1 MMLIYHDSH
10 VTIINSVNHVAVIY
24 FSLFFCRCGMEWLLS
39 GVYSLYH
46 ICLMQCFSCNC
57 TKICFFQNG
66 RKKEIGPITIFI
78 NHTFISIFKIIFL
91 LELLTFTL
99 SKAVLKGKH
108 TCILQR
114 LIIMF
119 CFQTTWASCND
130 RGIQWVLFLQ

>member
-1 MMLIYHDSH
+1 MLLLFTSP
-10 VTIINSVNHVAVIY
+10 Y
-24 FSLFFCRCGMEWLLS
+24 FSVGAEWNGSYQVCTACIISVLCNAFHAI
-39 GVYSLYH
+39 V
-46 ICLMQCFSCNC
+46 QKFAFSRM
-57 TKICFFQNG
+57 G
-66 RKKEIGPITIFI
+66 EKKEIGPITVFI